1 MAPDTPNENGQRFN
15 REGGVGLSERICY
28 MGLAD
33 DDGIEVFIPCASAMQ
48 NTMHLR
54 AQANR
59 GQNSLVFRCSIEEN
73 SARLIL
79 AALERGETKIALLAL
94 KCMHGAE
101 QATVE
106 VEQDQHHRWD
116 IIPRGSA
123 DDIVAA
129 SIETYFS
136 EINSSSNSPMQGFI
150 SDDMEG

>member
-1 MAPDTPNENGQRFN
+1 MTGESSMR
-15 REGGVGLSERICY
+15 CY
-28 MGLAD
+28 MGIAD
-33 DDGIEVFIPCASAMQ
+33 DDGIESFIPCASAMQ

-54 AQANR
+54 AQTNR
-59 GQNSLVFRCSIEEN
+59 GRNALVFRCSIEEN

-79 AALERGETKIALLAL
+79 SALERGETKIALLAL
-94 KCMHGAE
+94 KCMMDAE

-106 VEQDQHHRWD
+106 VEQDETHRWD

-129 SIETYFS
+129 SIETYLS
-136 EINSSSNSPMQGFI
+136 ELNSSSNSPMQGFI